1 MALYVWYEGKN
12 LRENFHIEKQS
23 IKVEEGVDDTITAL
37 DQKYTS
43 VIDEVVGPA
52 ATSEEDARNEEVNQ
66 MLAELKRGQGIL
78 FNEFAKRR
86 DEEED
91 RMFKMLLRSKPVLKS
106 YCKEHNISEEEVRE
120 EVFGGETDIPDS
132 VFTGFNSDV
141 EMDQSNKLKRNFNML
156 NFPTGR

>member
-1 MALYVWYEGKN
+1 MCCETARLARPIHAVHLPIRGALYAMLLIGTLLLARNVV
-12 LRENFHIEKQS
+12 LRRERNKFRIQQMEC
-23 IKVEEGVDDTITAL
+23 EAE
-37 DQKYTS
+37 
-43 VIDEVVGPA
+43 
-52 ATSEEDARNEEVNQ
+52 RNEEVNQ

-91 RMFKMLLRSKPVLKS
+91 RMLKMLLRSKPVLKS
-106 YCKEHNISEEEVRE
+106 YCKEHNISEEEARE

-141 EMDQSNKLKRNFNML
+141 EMDQANKLKRNFNML